1 MGQML
6 KKSHYLFLILVVLLV
21 VVLLNLPTPTAG
33 KLKLAV
39 SGLFLPLFGLAASTH
54 DSLARGADALVS
66 RRELL
71 RQNADLLASNQVL
84 NLQLR
89 QAAEV
94 WRENEQLH
102 QMLKIPPQKPW
113 RLRMGRVIAR
123 EPSTWWRSVWIDLG
137 SRDGVRANC
146 AVLTAD
152 GLVGKVQIAGE
163 TRSQVLLL
171 GDPGLRVSV
180 NVLAATGAVNQSG
193 ILMSS
198 SSGPRENNLVDLEYL
213 SGANAAHPGD
223 RVVTSGVGEV
233 FTNGIPVG
241 QVVDLAP
248 RDNGLSVEGR
258 VRLFA
263 NMGALEE
270 VWVILP

>member
-1 MGQML
+1 MS
-6 KKSHYLFLILVVLLV
+6 KKSQYIILVLVVLLV
-21 VVLLNLPTPTAG
+21 VVLLNLPAQTAG
-33 KLKLAV
+33 RLRLAV
-39 SGLFLPLFGLAASTH
+39 GGLFVPLFGLAASTH
-54 DSLARGADALVS
+54 EAVAKGGDSLVS

-71 RQNADLLASNQVL
+71 REIQDLRASNQVL
-84 NLQLR
+84 TLHLQ
-89 QAAEV
+89 QTTAV
-94 WRENEQLH
+94 WRENDRLH
-102 QMLKIPPQKPW
+102 LMLNTPPQKPW
-113 RLRMGRVIAR
+113 RLRMARVIVRDPAF
-123 EPSTWWRSVWIDLG
+123 WWRSVWIDLG

-163 TRSQVLLL
+163 TRSQALLL

>member
-1 MGQML
+1 ML

-146 AVLTAD
+146 AVLTPD
-152 GLVGKVQIAGE
+152 GLVGKVQIVGDN
-163 TRSQVLLL
+163 RSQVLLL

-180 NVLAATGAVNQSG
+180 QDETNNETGV
-193 ILMSS
+193 LMSTS
-198 SSGPRENNLVDLEYL
+198 SSPRENNMLDMEYL
-213 SGANAAHPGD
+213 SGTSRVHPGD
-223 RVVTSGVGEV
+223 RIITSGAGGV
-233 FTNGIPVG
+233 FPGGIPVG
-241 QVVDLAP
+241 RVVDAQP
-248 RDNGLSVEGR
+248 QENGLSTEGR
-258 VRLFA
+258 VQLFA
-263 NMGALEE
+263 DMGALEE